1 MCTHICPYAR
11 FQSAMFDKDTYTVAY
26 NATRG
31 EQRGPRGRKVSREE
45 NQQSGLGDCIDC
57 NLCVQVCPTGIDI
70 RNGLQYEC
78 INCGACVD
86 ACNGVMDKMNYPK
99 GLISF
104 TSETELAGG
113 TTKIFRPKLIGYAI
127 VLVLMSA
134 LLVYELTSRSPLE
147 IDIIKDRVPMYRET
161 GNGLIENVFTIK
173 ILNKSQQSQRYH
185 IYVDNLE
192 GHTYIGE
199 DEATVK
205 GGEVFN
211 LPLSIAINPNKLTQ
225 ESTEFHF
232 RVESVGDADNQVKV
246 QEISKFLYPDL

>member
-1 MCTHICPYAR
+1 MQNRSRSSVQPHAP
-11 FQSAMFDKDTYTVAY
+11 
-26 NATRG
+26 
-31 EQRGPRGRKVSREE
+31 QRGPRGQKVSREE
-45 NQQSGLGDCIDC
+45 NQTKGLGDCIDC

-86 ACNGVMDKMNYPK
+86 ACNDVMEKMNYPK

-113 TTKIFRPKLIGYAI
+113 KTKIFRPKLIGYGI
-127 VLVLMSA
+127 VLLLMSG
-134 LLVYELTSRSPLE
+134 LLVFDIATRKPLE

-161 GNGLIENVFTIK
+161 GNGLIENVFTLK
-173 ILNKSQQSQRYH
+173 ILNKSQYTQRYH
-185 IYVDNLE
+185 IYIDNLE

-199 DEATVK
+199 DEVTVS

-225 ESTEFHF
+225 ESTAFSF
-232 RVESVGDADNQVKV
+232 RVESIDAENTPVTV
-246 QEISKFLYPDL
+246 QEISKFLYPNL